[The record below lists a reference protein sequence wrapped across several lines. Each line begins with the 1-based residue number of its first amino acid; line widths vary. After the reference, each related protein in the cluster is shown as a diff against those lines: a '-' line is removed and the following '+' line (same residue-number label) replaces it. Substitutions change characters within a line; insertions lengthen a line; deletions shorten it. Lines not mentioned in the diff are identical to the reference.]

1 MAVSTIRGRECR
13 SGGRVHWVVRVLPIG
28 LVATGIG
35 AVGGRNFQVV
45 VSVRVALRALQ
56 GRDGVLAG

>member
-1 MAVSTIRGRECR
+1 
-13 SGGRVHWVVRVLPIG
+13 LPIG